1 MTVWQVDSPT
11 ATVYRRFKMPTAIN
25 HLSLGKISLCLNIAI
40 CKMLK
45 YLPAMPIHIVIKI

>member
-1 MTVWQVDSPT
+1 MRQVDSPT
-11 ATVYRRFKMPTAIN
+11 ATVYRYRRFKMPTAIN